1 MSNWAVETVEGP
13 ATLLH
18 RGSEALLAPGSGL
31 ARPLLRVLK
40 ARRDAV
46 VLGSSQPY
54 EHLDARRVAA
64 AGLEV
69 VRRRSGGAAVL
80 VGPAHGLWVD
90 LLVPSTSTA
99 WRADVS
105 HAAWWVGE
113 RWAEALSVSGV
124 ACVESGAGVATGN
137 GRGSL
142 EVWRAGIARRAW
154 SDRVCFAG
162 LGPGEVTLDG
172 QKLVGMSQRR
182 TRQAALFQCALV
194 YRWQPRDLLDVL
206 AVTEFDRERASRDLC
221 GAAAVLPARCA
232 PALIAALVRCLEA
245 ATGSDAP

>member
-1 MSNWAVETVEGP
+1 MSNWVIETVEGP

-18 RGSEALLAPGSGL
+18 RGSEAFLNPGGDSPWS
-31 ARPLLRVLK
+31 RPRLRVLQ
-40 ARRDAV
+40 ARPDAV
-46 VLGSSQPY
+46 VLGSFQPS

-113 RWAEALSVSGV
+113 RWAEALGV
-124 ACVESGAGVATGN
+124 AGVAGVESGAGVENGAGVESGAGVAT
-137 GRGSL
+137 
-142 EVWRAGIARRAW
+142 
-154 SDRVCFAG
+154 
-162 LGPGEVTLDG
+162 
-172 QKLVGMSQRR
+172 
-182 TRQAALFQCALV
+182 
-194 YRWQPRDLLDVL
+194 
-206 AVTEFDRERASRDLC
+206 
-221 GAAAVLPARCA
+221 
-232 PALIAALVRCLEA
+232 
-245 ATGSDAP
+245 